1 MRNWFHYLCMISTQ
15 VLPIFTPI
23 NNSEKPFH
31 YACMESTQFL
41 SVFISIETCYM
52 VFTFFKTLFCLLHA
66 IIMKFSCLQFQI
78 IFKAIRINQ
87 ITFKPT
93 IHSKHHEARYSKH
106 DKAPSSIWRR
116 SRNPHKGF
124 RDLISWSMRYHHNK
138 WMLTEGTPID
148 KQRDSVN
155 ESYKTMWSW
164 LNQFRPR

>member
-1 MRNWFHYLCMISTQ
+1 MRAWYLHNFCLCSLQSTRTIFRKTLSSCMYRDYA
-15 VLPIFTPI
+15 IFVCITLI
-23 NNSEKPFH
+23 KIC
-31 YACMESTQFL
+31 CM
-41 SVFISIETCYM
+41 VFIS
-52 VFTFFKTLFCLLHA
+52 FKAQFCLLHN
-66 IIMKFSCLQFQI
+66 IVIMKFACLQFQI